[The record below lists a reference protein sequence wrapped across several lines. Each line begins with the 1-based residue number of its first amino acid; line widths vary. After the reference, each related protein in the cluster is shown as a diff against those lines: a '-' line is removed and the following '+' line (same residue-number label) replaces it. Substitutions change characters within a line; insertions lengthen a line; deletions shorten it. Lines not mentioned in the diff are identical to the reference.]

1 MNTLTIVAICM
12 IGHLY
17 SLVKRKEIDP
27 KWKGILFALT
37 IIIIGIIFL
46 DVTFNAETYTKW
58 FAIGIIGYLIYLV
71 SKNEEFK
78 VSRTIIYSVIP
89 LIFIEFI
96 SELVKLINNGLY
108 KEYDSYFSNASSFAI
123 IWIFAMLF
131 MHNRQKKA
139 RKKDELQRQI
149 EEEHKR
155 ALELKKMQLENQVEE
170 RTAELTK
177 QKEELEEA
185 LAELKTT
192 QTQLIH
198 HEKMA
203 SLGEL
208 TAGIAHEIQNP
219 LNFVNNFSEVSMEL
233 LDEMEEELQNNNTE
247 DVIAIAKD
255 IRQNLGKI
263 TQHGKRADAIVKGML
278 QHSRTSSGNKVETDI
293 NAIADEYLRLSY
305 HGLRAKD
312 KSFNATMDTNYDE
325 HLGMINV
332 VSQDIGR
339 VLLNLFNNSFYSV
352 EEKKK
357 SAPESYKPTVSV
369 TTKKLED
376 GVEIKVRD
384 NGLGIPKKVLDKIY
398 QPFFTTK
405 PTGEGTGLG
414 LSMSYDIITK
424 GHGGSLKLDT
434 QEGEYAEF
442 VIFIPF

>member
-312 KSFNATMDTNYDE
+312 K
-325 HLGMINV
+325 
-332 VSQDIGR
+332 
-339 VLLNLFNNSFYSV
+339 
-352 EEKKK
+352 
-357 SAPESYKPTVSV
+357 
-369 TTKKLED
+369 
-376 GVEIKVRD
+376 
-384 NGLGIPKKVLDKIY
+384 
-398 QPFFTTK
+398 
-405 PTGEGTGLG
+405 
-414 LSMSYDIITK
+414 
-424 GHGGSLKLDT
+424 
-434 QEGEYAEF
+434 
-442 VIFIPF
+442 